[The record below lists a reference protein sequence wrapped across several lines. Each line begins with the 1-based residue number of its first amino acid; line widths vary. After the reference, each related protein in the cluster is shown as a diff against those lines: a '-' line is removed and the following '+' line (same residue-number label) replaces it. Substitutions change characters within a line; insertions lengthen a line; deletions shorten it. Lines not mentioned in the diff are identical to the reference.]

1 MRELETANK
10 RRSPK
15 NSRHVTGLKP
25 EHVIREM
32 IAEED
37 NVSVHSLKLD
47 TDATVGISVNER
59 GNEVDCDGQPYLVQL
74 KRWKKIENDLIKKD
88 GTYDISKIPE
98 VCDNIKFDLLH
109 SPELINEERLR
120 LLELSQLLCR
130 VIVPMEYGVTSD
142 E

>member
-1 MRELETANK
+1 M
-10 RRSPK
+10 
-15 NSRHVTGLKP
+15 
-25 EHVIREM
+25 
-32 IAEED
+32 
-37 NVSVHSLKLD
+37 
-47 TDATVGISVNER
+47 
-59 GNEVDCDGQPYLVQL
+59 
-74 KRWKKIENDLIKKD
+74 IKKD

-130 VIVPMEYGVTSD
+130 VIVPMEYGVTSN